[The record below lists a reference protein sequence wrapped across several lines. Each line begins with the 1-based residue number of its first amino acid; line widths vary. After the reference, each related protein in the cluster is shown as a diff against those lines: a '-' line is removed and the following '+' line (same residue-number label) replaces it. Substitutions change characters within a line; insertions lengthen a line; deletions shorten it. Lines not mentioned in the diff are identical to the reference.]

1 MKTIFTAA
9 LFMLVIGCAH
19 YDPLSI
25 EQLSQKNQHVSELT
39 SEVCADLY
47 AGARALS
54 EGPERAYAWFGRA
67 REIDDANV
75 IMRKQGVV
83 CYSAEARDLS
93 LNGQERILDAFKETW
108 KSAEEVVQ

>member
-1 MKTIFTAA
+1 MKTVFTAA
-9 LFMLVIGCAH
+9 LFVLVIGCAH
-19 YDPLSI
+19 YDPIAI
-25 EQLSQKNQHVSELT
+25 EQLSQKNQHVSALT
-39 SEVCADLY
+39 TEVCEDLY

-93 LNGQERILDAFKETW
+93 SNGQERILDAFKETW